1 MLQKS
6 LKWMILT
13 LLLAGLLIGGVVW
26 LVSALRD
33 APAAAQEAPSASQP
47 GATVA
52 ATPAGNPPTPAAT
65 PTPTATP
72 MSEEARLAQWVAS
85 LPVEEKLGQLVM
97 FGGSGAS
104 SVSDEFSDV
113 LETYCVGN
121 AVLYGTNV
129 AQGDADGGFSRAAR
143 LTAALRATC
152 RSKIPMLISI
162 DVEGGSVVR
171 FRWNPWP
178 SSAQT
183 FGTRDDPDAAYRQF
197 QTIGKKLLETGINL
211 NLAPVLDVAPDPD
224 DTFLGTRIISSDAV
238 VTSDIGAAIIA
249 GLHDAGCLSAAKHF
263 PGHGGTSADSHATTP
278 VVDKSADELFEYDL
292 VPFAAAVEAGVD
304 VVLVAHIRYPAL
316 DAENIASLS
325 PAIIGGL
332 LREELGFDGIVM
344 SDDFRMGGLTSQCPA
359 GEAAVRF
366 LLAGGDLILCGP
378 RHDLQREIMDAL
390 RAAAD
395 DGTLSE
401 ARIDESVLRIVQKKM
416 QVTGWSPLE

>member
-1 MLQKS
+1 M
-6 LKWMILT
+6 
-13 LLLAGLLIGGVVW
+13 
-26 LVSALRD
+26 
-33 APAAAQEAPSASQP
+33 
-47 GATVA
+47 
-52 ATPAGNPPTPAAT
+52 
-65 PTPTATP
+65 
-72 MSEEARLAQWVAS
+72 
-85 LPVEEKLGQLVM
+85 
-97 FGGSGAS
+97 
-104 SVSDEFSDV
+104 
-113 LETYCVGN
+113 
-121 AVLYGTNV
+121 
-129 AQGDADGGFSRAAR
+129 
-143 LTAALRATC
+143 
-152 RSKIPMLISI
+152 
-162 DVEGGSVVR
+162 
-171 FRWNPWP
+171 
-178 SSAQT
+178 
-183 FGTRDDPDAAYRQF
+183 
-197 QTIGKKLLETGINL
+197 
-211 NLAPVLDVAPDPD
+211 
-224 DTFLGTRIISSDAV
+224 
-238 VTSDIGAAIIA
+238 TSDIGAAIIA

-316 DAENIASLS
+316 DPENIASLS

-390 RAAAD
+390 LAAAA